1 MTEENQAEEFPKITI
16 IKSSLASV
24 MRGVFVL
31 LLRRYPKATGAEGRA
46 LFIRVQKQ
54 VAELR
59 DYVERVYKQQ
69 GKQVTRP
76 NEWVAVA
83 VIARVMLY
91 KIRDDGAEVEDLVAM
106 DIQEVLREARDL
118 AAGDARS

>member
-1 MTEENQAEEFPKITI
+1 MSESIQAEEFPKITI
-16 IKSSLASV
+16 IKSSLASI

-31 LLRRYPKATGAEGRA
+31 LLRRYPKADGEAGQA

-59 DYVERVYKQQ
+59 DFIERVYKQQ

-76 NEWVAVA
+76 AEWVAVP
-83 VIARVMLY
+83 VVARVMLY
-91 KIRDDGAEVEDLVAM
+91 KIKEGAEVEDLVAM
-106 DIQEVLREARDL
+106 DVQQVLREARDL
-118 AAGDARS
+118 AEKDAR